1 MYLNKAMIYG
11 NLTRDP
17 ELKAL
22 PSGMNVCSMSIATN
36 RVYKDRDG
44 GRKES
49 VDYHNIV
56 VFGVQA
62 ENSAKYLKKGNG
74 VYVEGRLQTQS
85 WEKDGQ
91 KQYRTEIVADRVQFG
106 PKNGSSGGGD
116 SAPAPS
122 QSSTPAASATPAT
135 STVPAKAPAVPA
147 YPEEEIN
154 PEDIPF

>member
-22 PSGMNVCSMSIATN
+22 PSGIQVCSMSIATN
-36 RVYKDRDG
+36 RVYNDRDG
-44 GRKES
+44 KRQELT
-49 VDYHNIV
+49 DYHNVV
-56 VFGVQA
+56 VFGKQA
-62 ENSAKYLKKGNG
+62 ENSAKYLAKGNG
-74 VYVEGRLQTQS
+74 VYVEGRIQTRS
-85 WEKDGQ
+85 WDKDGV

-106 PKNGSSGGGD
+106 PKNGSAGGGGSQAGQSSVPGD
-116 SAPAPS
+116 TDKAPS
-122 QSSTPAASATPAT
+122 
-135 STVPAKAPAVPA
+135 VPD

>member
-1 MYLNKAMIYG
+1 MYLNKAMVYG

-44 GRKES
+44 NRQES
-49 VDYHNIV
+49 VDYHNVV
-56 VFGVQA
+56 VFGNQA
-62 ENSAKYLKKGNG
+62 ENSAKYLSKGNG
-74 VYVEGRLQTQS
+74 VYVEGRLQTRS

-106 PKNGSSGGGD
+106 PKNGSAGGGGSAPSND
-116 SAPAPS
+116 SAPKDDNKAPS
-122 QSSTPAASATPAT
+122 
-135 STVPAKAPAVPA
+135 VPD